1 MYIARRPMQIDGEWR
16 QIGEPVPEANEWL
29 RVESYVNTGFIV
41 WVEDPIEEVIIDTPI
56 PVKKVAKK
64 SK

>member
-1 MYIARRPMQIDGEWR
+1 MQIDGEWR